1 MDGLLGATS
10 RQSWD
15 LNMIQNDNITRLLD
29 LAPHLKGLL
38 VSVLGWLAIIFPM
51 SHVVPGVVA
60 VGERGVPVVVRK
72 IAPVGGGEMAVV
84 GGERHRLD
92 GPRSSWL
99 CRLSIFSSVT

>member
-1 MDGLLGATS
+1 MLHVAF
-10 RQSWD
+10 
-15 LNMIQNDNITRLLD
+15 
-29 LAPHLKGLL
+29 AYHLKGLL

-51 SHVVPGVVA
+51 SQVAPGVVA
-60 VGERGVPVVVRK
+60 VGERGVSE
-72 IAPVGGGEMAVV
+72 IAPVGGGEMAVE

>member
-1 MDGLLGATS
+1 MQQRENGLVGGLLGATS

-15 LNMIQNDNITRLLD
+15 
-29 LAPHLKGLL
+29 LKGLL

-51 SHVVPGVVA
+51 SQVAPGVVA
-60 VGERGVPVVVRK
+60 VGERGVSE
-72 IAPVGGGEMAVV
+72 IAPVGGGEMAVE

-99 CRLSIFSSVT
+99 CRLSIFSSVTWVSWLCWDSILPF

>member
-1 MDGLLGATS
+1 MTTEPDSFIWLLIAS
-10 RQSWD
+10 
-15 LNMIQNDNITRLLD
+15 
-29 LAPHLKGLL
+29 HLKGLL

-51 SHVVPGVVA
+51 SQVVHGVVA
-60 VGERGVPVVVRK
+60 VGERGVPLVVRE